1 MLFIFNNFYSVK
13 EDIEHNYFHHYKMF
27 KYPAG
32 LFVMQVLL
40 LKWNM
45 WNGDD
50 DGDNHDYVGSHVHDV
65 TECGCF

>member
-1 MLFIFNNFYSVK
+1 MRIKVCYTITECRCSLKKLKDIKYEILMLFIFSNFYSVK

-40 LKWNM
+40 LK
-45 WNGDD
+45 
-50 DGDNHDYVGSHVHDV
+50 
-65 TECGCF
+65 

>member
-1 MLFIFNNFYSVK
+1 MLFIFSNFYSVK

-40 LKWNM
+40 LK
-45 WNGDD
+45 
-50 DGDNHDYVGSHVHDV
+50 
-65 TECGCF
+65 